1 MINKRL
7 KILFILPNLD
17 NGGAERVMANLV
29 NHINTTRFEPILVV
43 IDGRNRFYDIA
54 DTVRLIDLNIQ
65 KVSRSF
71 FKLRRILLAEKPD
84 LVFSNLSHLNQF
96 LALVC
101 RFLPRT
107 KYIFRESS
115 TLSQLHAL
123 DGMARLR
130 RWIVKY
136 RYPKMAGLICES
148 QKMATDLVQNFDI
161 PPDTISIIHNPF
173 DTEGVQ
179 KLAKTDPIAPK
190 TTRYRF
196 ISLGR
201 LSPEKGIDRALRA
214 LALLH
219 NLDFEYLLV
228 GDGILKNELQA
239 LATELGIEKRVKFL
253 GAMKNPFGYLASADL
268 ILLTSHY
275 EGFPNVLGEAG
286 VCGVPIITFKDL
298 GGIKEIIVEGM
309 NGFTVENGNIHD
321 FAAAILRGVETNFD
335 RSEIQNHVA
344 KNFGLQK
351 IIGQHEALF
360 EHVVSA

>member
-1 MINKRL
+1 MTNKRL

-29 NHINTTRFEPILVV
+29 NNINTTRFEPILVV

-65 KVSRSF
+65 KVSQSF

-96 LALVC
+96 LALTSP
-101 RFLPRT
+101 FFPKT
-107 KYIFRESS
+107 KFVFRESS
-115 TLSQLHAL
+115 TLSKLHTQ
-123 DGMARLR
+123 DGMVALR
-130 RWIVKY
+130 RWIV
-136 RYPKMAGLICES
+136 RRFYPKMAGLICES
-148 QKMATDLVQNFDI
+148 QLMADDLIHNFSI
-161 PPDTISIIHNPF
+161 PPTCITIIHNPF

-179 KLAKTDPIAPK
+179 KFAKTDPVAPR
-190 TTRYRF
+190 TARYRF

-214 LALLH
+214 LALLPD
-219 NLDFEYLLV
+219 LDFEYLLI
-228 GDGILKNELQA
+228 GDGSSKNELQA
-239 LATELGIEKRVKFL
+239 LAAELGIEKRVKFL

-268 ILLTSHY
+268 KILTSHY

-286 VCGVPIITFKDL
+286 ACGVPIITFKDL

-321 FAAAILRGVETNFD
+321 LAAAILRGVETDFD
-335 RSEIQNHVA
+335 HAKIRQHVA
-344 KNFGLQK
+344 DNFGLKK
-351 IIGQHEALF
+351 IIGQHEVLF
-360 EHVVSA
+360 EQVVSA